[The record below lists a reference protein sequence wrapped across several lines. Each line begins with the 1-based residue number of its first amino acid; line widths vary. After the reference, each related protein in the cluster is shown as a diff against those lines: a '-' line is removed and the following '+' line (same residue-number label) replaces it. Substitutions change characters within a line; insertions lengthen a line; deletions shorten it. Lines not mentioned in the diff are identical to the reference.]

1 MRTGSNFAILV
12 FTIVAVAHFL
22 RFYNKVSIT
31 IGDWSVPQWVSILGI
46 IVPGA
51 IVWLLWKER

>member
-12 FTIVAVAHFL
+12 FIIVAIAHFL
-22 RFYNKVSIT
+22 RLYKGVSIT
-31 IGDWSVPQWVSILGI
+31 IGDWSVPQWASILGI

-51 IVWLLWKER
+51 IAWLLWKER